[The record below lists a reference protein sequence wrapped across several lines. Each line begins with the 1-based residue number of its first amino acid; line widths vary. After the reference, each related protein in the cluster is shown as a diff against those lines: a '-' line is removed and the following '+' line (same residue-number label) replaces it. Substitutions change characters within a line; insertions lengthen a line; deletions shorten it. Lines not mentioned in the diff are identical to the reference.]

1 MGFLEFRKRFIEGG
15 CFSTNQVKAV
25 FPGFQSNNLSRW
37 TEKGLLVKLRNGYY
51 IFPEYMSEPGVQYY
65 AANRI
70 YKPSY
75 ISLHSVL
82 AFYGIIPETVVQ
94 ITSVTTLKTDFFE
107 NTLGEFSY
115 KSVLPELFFGYE
127 KKKFMKRLTFLFAFP
142 EKALIDLLYLYP
154 FYDNEREIRELRL
167 DEDVLH
173 EVIDLKRLELF
184 TKQAGKKVIEKRVK
198 IFRKVYGL

>member
-1 MGFLEFRKRFIEGG
+1 
-15 CFSTNQVKAV
+15 
-25 FPGFQSNNLSRW
+25 
-37 TEKGLLVKLRNGYY
+37 
-51 IFPEYMSEPGVQYY
+51 
-65 AANRI
+65 
-70 YKPSY
+70 
-75 ISLHSVL
+75 
-82 AFYGIIPETVVQ
+82 
-94 ITSVTTLKTDFFE
+94 
-107 NTLGEFSY
+107 
-115 KSVLPELFFGYE
+115 
-127 KKKFMKRLTFLFAFP
+127 MKRLTFLFAFP